1 MTSNYTTEQFMDMID
16 DYKGIIIKI
25 SGVYASGQQ
34 QRQDLRQDIILE
46 LWNSLKRFDGGCKIS
61 TWIYRI
67 ALNVSMNYHRK
78 QKRISSFQGD
88 LGDNELF
95 GLISD
100 SDNSPQLE
108 LLYSSIE
115 QLNSI
120 NKAIVLLYLDGN
132 THEQISS
139 IMGISKT
146 NVGTRMSRAKEEL
159 KKIAYSKL

>member
-88 LGDNELF
+88 
-95 GLISD
+95 
-100 SDNSPQLE
+100 
-108 LLYSSIE
+108 
-115 QLNSI
+115 
-120 NKAIVLLYLDGN
+120 
-132 THEQISS
+132 
-139 IMGISKT
+139 
-146 NVGTRMSRAKEEL
+146 
-159 KKIAYSKL
+159 